1 MTRTLQRAEQN
12 KVFLESLLAL
22 EVKKRAIEQDETL
35 DRAEDLFNKT
45 PFSENDFKS
54 TIVKVAATDFK
65 SNNKRNLFYALALV
79 LGGMIG
85 IVFVLISKAFINR
98 KAIPTQS

>member
-1 MTRTLQRAEQN
+1 MKMVLNPLQLR
-12 KVFLESLLAL
+12 S
-22 EVKKRAIEQDETL
+22 
-35 DRAEDLFNKT
+35 
-45 PFSENDFKS
+45 
-54 TIVKVAATDFK
+54 ATDFE

-98 KAIPTQS
+98 KAIPTQT